1 MLISDYTKPLP
12 YDIGSE
18 AQKASEIMQ
27 NGDHSGAIDLFDE
40 ILHKNPYNFS
50 ILTSKGHAQK
60 TLGETERAIKSY
72 QTAYQVKQ
80 DHGEAFFSLAN
91 LKTYAFSENELNIM
105 REQLK
110 RVDLT
115 LRDKVYFHF
124 ALAQGCEAIGKFGEA
139 FFHLEKGNK
148 IKNDQS
154 RTRQKYN

>member
-1 MLISDYTKPLP
+1 MEQVNILCEKFPENLSYQ
-12 YDIGSE
+12 

-27 NGDHSGAIDLFDE
+27 NGDHKGAIDLFDD
-40 ILHKNPYNFS
+40 ILKKNPYNFS

-60 TLGETERAIKSY
+60 TLGESDRAINSY

-91 LKTYAFSENELNIM
+91 LKTYEFSKNELNIM

-115 LRDKVYFHF
+115 MRDKAYFDF
-124 ALAQGCEAIGKFGEA
+124 ALAQGCEAIGEYDEA
-139 FFHLEKGNK
+139 FFHLDLK
-148 IKNDQS
+148 
-154 RTRQKYN
+154 